1 MRGVDET
8 RGGGTGLDS
17 TVFKAMRE
25 GLEGTFSPSSFS
37 SDARLRLDEA
47 LRVGSI
53 FSESMSSKGFL
64 LPVMA
69 APGDKTR

>member
-1 MRGVDET
+1 MDET
-8 RGGGTGLDS
+8 RGGTGLDS

-25 GLEGTFSPSSFS
+25 GLEGTFSSSS
-37 SDARLRLDEA
+37 PEARLRLDEA
-47 LRVGSI
+47 VRVGSI